1 MSEWRSH
8 YLNED
13 EEDQD
18 EAEEKEEALNFMG
31 RDSLIFLIDASEDMF
46 EVNRETEMSPFDM
59 VIQCVYKVYTSK
71 VISRDRDFLAVVF
84 FGTQKH
90 KNSVDFKHV
99 YILHDLD
106 TPGARRVL
114 EMEEYQGK
122 EGYENFRKNLGHS
135 RDFSLGDALWAC
147 SNLFS
152 DVRVKLSHKRVMLF
166 TNNDN
171 PHANDSSKAHVA
183 RTKATDLRETGII
196 LDLMNLWKPGGFDP
210 SLFYRDIVNM
220 SDVEDMGVQLRESA
234 KLDDLLRKVWAKDYK
249 KKAMTRVN
257 LKLGEGVELSVGVFN
272 LIHSAR
278 KPSPI
283 RLSRETNEPI
293 KTKTRWFNGETGSL
307 LLPSDIKKAQVYG
320 QRQIVL
326 EKEETEEL
334 KRFDNPGLVLIGF
347 KPLYLL
353 KKYHHIRPSLFI
365 YPEEEFITGSTA
377 LFSALLTKCLE
388 RDVYAVCRY
397 TPRRNIPPRFV
408 ALVPQE
414 EQLDEQEI
422 QTMPSGFHLMTLPF
436 ADDIRKIRLAEKV
449 VADQDQIES
458 MKKVVQKLKFKYRPE
473 SFENPVIQ
481 KHFRNL
487 EALALNRMEPEEME
501 DLTLPKNDEIDGR
514 ICRLAEEF
522 NRLVYPPDYNPDA
535 KGQEKRK
542 LGDAGSGAEKK
553 MKVEVSL
560 EEDEMRQH
568 VLRGTLSKLTV
579 PILKEFCRQRGL
591 KGSRKQELLD
601 AIDNHFAKH

>member
-365 YPEEEFITGSTA
+365 YPEEEFITG
-377 LFSALLTKCLE
+377 
-388 RDVYAVCRY
+388 
-397 TPRRNIPPRFV
+397 
-408 ALVPQE
+408 
-414 EQLDEQEI
+414 
-422 QTMPSGFHLMTLPF
+422 FHLMTLPF